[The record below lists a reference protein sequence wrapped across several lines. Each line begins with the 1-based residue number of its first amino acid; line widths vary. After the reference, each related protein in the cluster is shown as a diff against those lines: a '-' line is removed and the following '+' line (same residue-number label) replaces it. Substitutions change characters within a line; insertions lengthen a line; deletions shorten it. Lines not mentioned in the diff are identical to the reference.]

1 MSKKKQSRYGKKKTA
16 RNILIGVIAA
26 IVIAVAIFLVVALQK
41 DGAGM
46 NCFQRNA
53 AAVTGDGV
61 QASVAEYRIMF
72 DMRTQNYQSMKLSDA
87 QIRTQQELAA
97 REALMQKIY
106 VKEAK
111 ALGLKLTEE
120 QIAACKKSADDQIAS
135 IEQYYATSM
144 VSGGTYSKAA
154 LDKQISSYFQ
164 HLGMSKDAY
173 RNYLKA
179 SAEAEYYRQA
189 LEAYYQE
196 NGSGFTEDELVAYY
210 RKTAEGMMTTVG
222 EDGTEQ
228 PAYSEGQFWYKIMLY
243 QIGYDFPML
252 YVPEGFIYIDY
263 IRIEAATTEEAEQ
276 IIAEVV
282 SGERSFDELK
292 DSDANKDTFKTIMK
306 APYPIAEKDHS
317 MLFTADDAYAAAA
330 ALEIGQIGSYIEE
343 QITKDD
349 GTTSVTAYLFRRAEG
364 NICYEGDHGVIDLD
378 YYTGIRTALESDYRM
393 DQWFSDLKYED
404 VIYTYKGVLE

>member
-154 LDKQISSYFQ
+154 LDK
-164 HLGMSKDAY
+164 
-173 RNYLKA
+173 
-179 SAEAEYYRQA
+179 
-189 LEAYYQE
+189 
-196 NGSGFTEDELVAYY
+196 
-210 RKTAEGMMTTVG
+210 
-222 EDGTEQ
+222 
-228 PAYSEGQFWYKIMLY
+228 
-243 QIGYDFPML
+243 
-252 YVPEGFIYIDY
+252 
-263 IRIEAATTEEAEQ
+263 
-276 IIAEVV
+276 
-282 SGERSFDELK
+282 
-292 DSDANKDTFKTIMK
+292 
-306 APYPIAEKDHS
+306 
-317 MLFTADDAYAAAA
+317 
-330 ALEIGQIGSYIEE
+330 
-343 QITKDD
+343 
-349 GTTSVTAYLFRRAEG
+349 
-364 NICYEGDHGVIDLD
+364 
-378 YYTGIRTALESDYRM
+378 
-393 DQWFSDLKYED
+393 
-404 VIYTYKGVLE
+404 